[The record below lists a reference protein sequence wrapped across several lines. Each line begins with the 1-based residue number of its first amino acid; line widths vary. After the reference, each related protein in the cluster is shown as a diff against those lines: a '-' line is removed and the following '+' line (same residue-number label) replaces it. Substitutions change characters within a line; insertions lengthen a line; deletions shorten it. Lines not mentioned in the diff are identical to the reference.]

1 MNISKIMD
9 QVEFL
14 PTRKACAILGVAPDY
29 LRKLDDLKKIQT
41 IRTIGNKRLYNI
53 KKYIEENVSFTDLTI
68 KEKKTFCY
76 CRVSTPK
83 QKNDLDRQ
91 VEYMNHKYPNI
102 EIIKDIGSGINFKRK
117 GLLKILDFAHR
128 ELLKEVIVAYK
139 DRLCR
144 FGFELFEHL
153 LKEQSNAVITVI
165 NDEPISKEEEVVQD
179 ILQILTVFSARVN
192 GLRTYSTKIRNDKN
206 LSVPKKE

>member
-1 MNISKIMD
+1 MD
-9 QVEFL
+9 SVEFV
-14 PTRKACAILGVAPDY
+14 PTRKACATLGVAPDY
-29 LRKLDDLKKIQT
+29 LRKLDELNKIQT
-41 IRTIGNKRLYNI
+41 IRTIGNKRLYNV
-53 KKYIEENVSFTDLTI
+53 KKYIEDNVSFTDVTI
-68 KEKKTFCY
+68 QEKKTFCY

-83 QKNDLDRQ
+83 QKNDLERQ
-91 VEYMNHKYPNI
+91 VEFMKQKYPDV
-102 EIIKDIGSGINFKRK
+102 EIITDIGSGINFKRK

-128 ELLKEVIVAYK
+128 NLLKEIIIAYK

-144 FGFELFEHL
+144 FGFELIEHL
-153 LKEQSNAVITVI
+153 LKEQSNAIITVI